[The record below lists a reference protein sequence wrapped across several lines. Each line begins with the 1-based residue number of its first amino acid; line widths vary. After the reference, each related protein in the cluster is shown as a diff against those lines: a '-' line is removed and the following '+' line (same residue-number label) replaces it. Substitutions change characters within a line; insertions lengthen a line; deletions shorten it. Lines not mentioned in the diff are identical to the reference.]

1 MSLEKCSDKRIFEA
15 ETEGQQVHALHF
27 IGAKL
32 SLPDGLLQMGA
43 QIWSLVCSA
52 PQFNVYPI
60 FVAAD
65 SPEACMQIHNV
76 KHLWCVIANKQGFL
90 GFGNF
95 SIPALTDKALGW
107 EIQLLLY
114 LGNQNLGKNVS
125 KMKVRKREKN
135 YGLCI
140 NMTERST
147 SISKY
152 VLQNYRM
159 ISHRVMII
167 VRKTIGNVNNTQIRQ
182 PKFRQN
188 Y

>member
-1 MSLEKCSDKRIFEA
+1 
-15 ETEGQQVHALHF
+15 
-27 IGAKL
+27 
-32 SLPDGLLQMGA
+32 
-43 QIWSLVCSA
+43 
-52 PQFNVYPI
+52 
-60 FVAAD
+60 
-65 SPEACMQIHNV
+65 
-76 KHLWCVIANKQGFL
+76 
-90 GFGNF
+90 
-95 SIPALTDKALGW
+95 
-107 EIQLLLY
+107 
-114 LGNQNLGKNVS
+114 
-125 KMKVRKREKN
+125 MKVRKREKN